1 MPILDS
7 SVFVCHCMFSLSF
20 TSMSCDLE
28 GRYPSLTNDSAR
40 VKNTYF
46 DVWVWQVFSGTGAA
60 QKSERTNLTKL
71 CFSLFPS
78 FCYYLGFVILHND
91 AGPCV
96 TMVNSL

>member
-46 DVWVWQVFSGTGAA
+46 EVMFGFGKFSVE
-60 QKSERTNLTKL
+60 QEQHKSL
-71 CFSLFPS
+71 S
-78 FCYYLGFVILHND
+78 VQI
-91 AGPCV
+91 
-96 TMVNSL
+96 